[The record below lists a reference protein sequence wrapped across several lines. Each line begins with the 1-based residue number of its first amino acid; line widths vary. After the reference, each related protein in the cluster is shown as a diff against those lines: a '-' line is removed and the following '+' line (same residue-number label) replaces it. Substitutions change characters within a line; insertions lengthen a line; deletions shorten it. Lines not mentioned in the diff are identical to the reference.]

1 MKQGIQLRKVQLTG
15 GSTYII
21 SLPKEWASDVGI
33 KPGDYIQV
41 IPQPDQTLLLVPGEK
56 VEEKSEALIDAVSA
70 KSPEEVV
77 REFIACYLTGYDV
90 IRLRFGK
97 RVDEYKARLKDVM
110 RSKLIGL
117 ETIEESTNQM
127 VVKCFLGYMDFPIKD
142 ALRRIH
148 SMTFSMCLD
157 AIRSLKNRDKSL
169 AKDVAQRDDE
179 IDRLYLF
186 MVRGLKLAVQNRII
200 MRQMGL
206 MSPRECLGYRLI
218 VKSIERIAD
227 HAARIAGIILSLDLS
242 KINSGLVKDL
252 SSIAEKSYSIYQD
265 AVNSLYKLDI
275 KQAND
280 SIMKVKELSGLEEDL
295 AGRIFKLRLDV
306 ETITGLRLILES
318 LKRIAEYAA
327 DIAEIV
333 INLAI
338 KPAC

>member
-148 SMTFSMCLD
+148 SMTLSMCLD

-242 KINSGLVKDL
+242 KINSGLVKDI

-280 SIMKVKELSGLEEDL
+280 SIMRVKELSELEEDL

>member
-148 SMTFSMCLD
+148 SMTLSMCLD
-157 AIRSLKNRDKSL
+157 AIRSLKNRDRSL
-169 AKDVAQRDDE
+169 AKDVVQRDDE

-186 MVRGLKLAVQNRII
+186 MVRGLKLAVQNRIV

-227 HAARIAGIILSLDLS
+227 HAARVARIILSLDLS
-242 KINSGLVKDL
+242 RIDSGLVKDI
-252 SSIAEKSYSIYQD
+252 SSIAEKSYTIYQD

-280 SIMKVKELSGLEEDL
+280 SIMRVEELTGLEEDL

>member
-21 SLPKEWASDVGI
+21 SLPKEWASEVGI
-33 KPGDYIQV
+33 KPGDYVQV

-56 VEEKSEALIDAVSA
+56 VEEPSEALIDAVSA
-70 KSPEEVV
+70 ESPEEVV
-77 REFIACYLTGYDV
+77 REFIACYLTGYN
-90 IRLRFGK
+90 IIKLRFGK
-97 RVDEYKARLKDVM
+97 KVDEYKARLKDIM
-110 RSKLIGL
+110 RNKLIGL

-127 VVKCFLGYMDFPIKD
+127 VVRCFLGYMDFPIKD
-142 ALRRIH
+142 ALKRIH
-148 SMTFSMCLD
+148 SMTLSMCLD
-157 AIRSLKNRDKSL
+157 AIRSLKDHDKSL
-169 AKDVAQRDDE
+169 AKDVVQRDDE

-186 MVRGLKLAVQNRII
+186 VVRGLKLAVENRII
-200 MRQMGL
+200 MKEIGL

-227 HAARIAGIILSLDLS
+227 HAARIAGIILSLNLS
-242 KINSGLVKDL
+242 KINSGLVKNI
-252 SSIAEKSYSIYQD
+252 SSIAEKSYAIYQD

-280 SIMKVKELSGLEEDL
+280 SIMNVKELVRMEGDL
-295 AGRIFKLRLDV
+295 VEKIFKLRLDV

-318 LKRIAEYAA
+318 LRRIAEYAA

-338 KPAC
+338 KHAC

>member
-1 MKQGIQLRKVQLTG
+1 MRKVQLTG

-56 VEEKSEALIDAVSA
+56 VEERSEALIDAVSA
-70 KSPEEVV
+70 KFPEEVV
-77 REFIACYLTGYDV
+77 REFIACYLTGYNV
-90 IRLRFGK
+90 IRLKFGK
-97 RVDEYKARLKDVM
+97 KVDEYKACLKDIM

-127 VVKCFLGYMDFPIKD
+127 VVRCFLGYMDFPIKD
-142 ALRRIH
+142 ALKRIH
-148 SMTFSMCLD
+148 SMTLSMCID
-157 AIRSLKNRDKSL
+157 AIRSLKNHDRSL
-169 AKDVAQRDDE
+169 AKDVIQRDDE

-186 MVRGLKLAVQNRII
+186 VVRGLKLAVENRIV
-200 MRQMGL
+200 MKEMGL

-227 HAARIAGIILSLDLS
+227 HAARIADIILSLNLS
-242 KINSGLVKDL
+242 KINSNLLKDI
-252 SSIAEKSYSIYQD
+252 SSIAERSYAIYQE
-265 AVNSLYKLDI
+265 AINSLYKLDI

-280 SIMKVKELSGLEEDL
+280 SIMKVKELTRMEKDL
-295 AGRIFKLRLDV
+295 AERIFKLKLDV

-318 LKRIAEYAA
+318 IKRVAEYAA

-338 KPAC
+338 KPPC

>member
-1 MKQGIQLRKVQLTG
+1 MRKVQLTG

-33 KPGDYIQV
+33 KPGDYIQL

-56 VEEKSEALIDAVSA
+56 VEERSEALIDAVSA
-70 KSPEEVV
+70 KFPEEVV
-77 REFIACYLTGYDV
+77 REFIACYLTGYNV
-90 IRLRFGK
+90 IRLKFGK
-97 RVDEYKARLKDVM
+97 KVDEYKACLKDIM

-127 VVKCFLGYMDFPIKD
+127 VVRCFLGYMDFPIKD
-142 ALRRIH
+142 ALKRIH
-148 SMTFSMCLD
+148 SMTLSMCID
-157 AIRSLKNRDKSL
+157 AIRSLKNHDKSL
-169 AKDVAQRDDE
+169 AKDVVQRDDE

-186 MVRGLKLAVQNRII
+186 VVRGLKLAVENRIV
-200 MRQMGL
+200 MKEMGL

-227 HAARIAGIILSLDLS
+227 HAARIADIILSLNLS
-242 KINSGLVKDL
+242 KINSNLLKDI
-252 SSIAEKSYSIYQD
+252 SSIAERSYAIYQE

-280 SIMKVKELSGLEEDL
+280 SIMKVKELTRMEKEL
-295 AGRIFKLRLDV
+295 AERIFKLKLDV

-318 LKRIAEYAA
+318 IKRVAEYAA

-338 KPAC
+338 KPPC

>member
-1 MKQGIQLRKVQLTG
+1 MRKVQLTG

-33 KPGDYIQV
+33 KPGDYIQL

-56 VEEKSEALIDAVSA
+56 VEERSEALIDAVSA
-70 KSPEEVV
+70 KFPEEVV
-77 REFIACYLTGYDV
+77 REFIACYLTGYNV
-90 IRLRFGK
+90 IRLKFGK
-97 RVDEYKARLKDVM
+97 KVDEYKACLKDIM

-117 ETIEESTNQM
+117 ETIEESTNHM
-127 VVKCFLGYMDFPIKD
+127 VVRCFLGYMDFPIKD
-142 ALRRIH
+142 ALKRIH
-148 SMTFSMCLD
+148 SMTLSMCID
-157 AIRSLKNRDKSL
+157 AIRSLKNHDKSL
-169 AKDVAQRDDE
+169 AKDVVQRDDE

-186 MVRGLKLAVQNRII
+186 VVRGLKLAVENRIV
-200 MRQMGL
+200 MKEMGL

-227 HAARIAGIILSLDLS
+227 HAARIADIILSLNLS
-242 KINSGLVKDL
+242 KINSNLLKDI
-252 SSIAEKSYSIYQD
+252 SSIAERSYAIYQE

-280 SIMKVKELSGLEEDL
+280 SIMKVKELTRMEEDL
-295 AGRIFKLRLDV
+295 AERIFKLKLDV

-318 LKRIAEYAA
+318 IKRVAEYAA

-338 KPAC
+338 KPPC

>member
-90 IRLRFGK
+90 IRLKFGK

-148 SMTFSMCLD
+148 SMTLSMCLD

-169 AKDVAQRDDE
+169 AKDVVQRDDE

-242 KINSGLVKDL
+242 RINSGLVKDI
-252 SSIAEKSYSIYQD
+252 SSIAEKSYAIYQD

-280 SIMKVKELSGLEEDL
+280 SIMRVKELSGLEEDL

>member
-1 MKQGIQLRKVQLTG
+1 MRKVQLTG

-33 KPGDYIQV
+33 KPGDYIQL
-41 IPQPDQTLLLVPGEK
+41 IPQPDQTLLLVPGER
-56 VEEKSEALIDAVSA
+56 VEERSEALIDAVSA
-70 KSPEEVV
+70 KFPEEVV
-77 REFIACYLTGYDV
+77 REFIACYLTGYNV
-90 IRLRFGK
+90 IRLKFGK
-97 RVDEYKARLKDVM
+97 KVDEYKACLKDIM

-117 ETIEESTNQM
+117 ETIEESTNHM
-127 VVKCFLGYMDFPIKD
+127 VVRCFLGYMDFPIKD
-142 ALRRIH
+142 ALKRIH
-148 SMTFSMCLD
+148 SMTLSMCID
-157 AIRSLKNRDKSL
+157 AIRSLKNHDKSL
-169 AKDVAQRDDE
+169 AKDVIQRDDE

-186 MVRGLKLAVQNRII
+186 VVRGLKLAVENRIV
-200 MRQMGL
+200 MKEMGL

-227 HAARIAGIILSLDLS
+227 HAARIADIILSLNLS
-242 KINSGLVKDL
+242 KINSNLLKDI
-252 SSIAEKSYSIYQD
+252 SSIAERSYTIYQE

-280 SIMKVKELSGLEEDL
+280 SIMKVKELTRMEKDL
-295 AGRIFKLRLDV
+295 AERIFKLKLDV

-318 LKRIAEYAA
+318 IKRVAEYAA

-338 KPAC
+338 KPPC

>member
-1 MKQGIQLRKVQLTG
+1 MRKVQLTG

-33 KPGDYIQV
+33 KPGDYIQL

-56 VEEKSEALIDAVSA
+56 VEERSEALIDAVSA
-70 KSPEEVV
+70 KFPEEVV
-77 REFIACYLTGYDV
+77 REFIACYLTGYNV
-90 IRLRFGK
+90 IRLKFGK
-97 RVDEYKARLKDVM
+97 KVDEYKACLKDIM

-127 VVKCFLGYMDFPIKD
+127 VVRCFLGYMDFPIKD
-142 ALRRIH
+142 ALKRIH
-148 SMTFSMCLD
+148 SMTLSMCID
-157 AIRSLKNRDKSL
+157 AIRSLKNHDKSL
-169 AKDVAQRDDE
+169 AKDVVQRDDE

-186 MVRGLKLAVQNRII
+186 VVRGLKLAVENRIV
-200 MRQMGL
+200 MKEMGL

-227 HAARIAGIILSLDLS
+227 HAARIADIILSLNLS
-242 KINSGLVKDL
+242 KINSNLLKDI
-252 SSIAEKSYSIYQD
+252 SSIAERSYAIYQE

-280 SIMKVKELSGLEEDL
+280 SIMKVKELTRMEKDL
-295 AGRIFKLRLDV
+295 AERIFKLKLDV

-318 LKRIAEYAA
+318 IKRVAEYAA

-338 KPAC
+338 KPPC

>member
-1 MKQGIQLRKVQLTG
+1 MRKVQLTG

-90 IRLRFGK
+90 IRLKFGK

-148 SMTFSMCLD
+148 SMTLSMCLD

-169 AKDVAQRDDE
+169 AKDVVQRDDE

-242 KINSGLVKDL
+242 RINSGLVKDI
-252 SSIAEKSYSIYQD
+252 SSIAEKSYAIYQD

-280 SIMKVKELSGLEEDL
+280 SIMRVKELSGLEEDL

>member
-1 MKQGIQLRKVQLTG
+1 MRKVQLTG

-33 KPGDYIQV
+33 KPGDYIQL
-41 IPQPDQTLLLVPGEK
+41 IPQPDQTLLLVPGER
-56 VEEKSEALIDAVSA
+56 VEERSEALIDAVSA

-77 REFIACYLTGYDV
+77 REFIACYLTGYNV
-90 IRLRFGK
+90 IRLKFGK
-97 RVDEYKARLKDVM
+97 KVDEYKACLKDIM

-117 ETIEESTNQM
+117 ETIEESTNHM
-127 VVKCFLGYMDFPIKD
+127 VVRCFLGYMDFPIKD
-142 ALRRIH
+142 ALKRIH
-148 SMTFSMCLD
+148 SMTLSMCID
-157 AIRSLKNRDKSL
+157 AIRSLKNHDKSL
-169 AKDVAQRDDE
+169 AKDVVQRDDE

-186 MVRGLKLAVQNRII
+186 VVRGLKLAVENRIV
-200 MRQMGL
+200 MKEMGL

-227 HAARIAGIILSLDLS
+227 HAARIADIILSLNLS
-242 KINSGLVKDL
+242 KINSNLLKDI
-252 SSIAEKSYSIYQD
+252 SSIAERSYAIYQE

-280 SIMKVKELSGLEEDL
+280 SIMKVKELTRMEEDL
-295 AGRIFKLRLDV
+295 AERIFKLKLDV

-318 LKRIAEYAA
+318 IKRVAEYAA

-338 KPAC
+338 KPPC

>member
-1 MKQGIQLRKVQLTG
+1 LRKVQLTG

-56 VEEKSEALIDAVSA
+56 VEERSEALIDAVSA

-90 IRLRFGK
+90 IKLKFGK
-97 RVDEYKARLKDVM
+97 KVDEYKACLKDVM
-110 RSKLIGL
+110 RNKLIGL

-127 VVKCFLGYMDFPIKD
+127 VVRCFLGYMDFPIKD
-142 ALRRIH
+142 ALKRIH
-148 SMTFSMCLD
+148 SMTLSMCID
-157 AIRSLKNRDKSL
+157 AIRSLKNHDRSL
-169 AKDVAQRDDE
+169 AKDVIQRDDE

-186 MVRGLKLAVQNRII
+186 VVRGLKLAVENRIV
-200 MRQMGL
+200 MKEMGL
-206 MSPRECLGYRLI
+206 MNPRECLGYRLI

-227 HAARIAGIILSLDLS
+227 HAARIADIILSLNLS
-242 KINSGLVKDL
+242 KINSNLLKDI
-252 SSIAEKSYSIYQD
+252 SSVAERSYAIYQE
-265 AVNSLYKLDI
+265 AINSLYKLDI

-280 SIMKVKELSGLEEDL
+280 SIMKVKELTGMEEDL
-295 AGRIFKLRLDV
+295 AERIFKLRLDV

-318 LKRIAEYAA
+318 LRRIAEYAA

>member
-1 MKQGIQLRKVQLTG
+1 MRKVQLTG

-33 KPGDYIQV
+33 KPGDYIQL

-56 VEEKSEALIDAVSA
+56 VEERSEALIDAVSA
-70 KSPEEVV
+70 KFPEEVV
-77 REFIACYLTGYDV
+77 REFIACYLTGYNV
-90 IRLRFGK
+90 IRLKFGK
-97 RVDEYKARLKDVM
+97 KVDEYKACLKDIM

-127 VVKCFLGYMDFPIKD
+127 VVRCFLGYMDFPIKD
-142 ALRRIH
+142 ALKRIH
-148 SMTFSMCLD
+148 SMTLSMCID
-157 AIRSLKNRDKSL
+157 AIRSLKNHDKSL
-169 AKDVAQRDDE
+169 AKDVIQRDDE

-186 MVRGLKLAVQNRII
+186 VVRGLKLAVENRIV
-200 MRQMGL
+200 MKEMGL

-227 HAARIAGIILSLDLS
+227 HAARIADIILSLNLS
-242 KINSGLVKDL
+242 KINSNLLKDI
-252 SSIAEKSYSIYQD
+252 SSIAERSYAIYQE

-280 SIMKVKELSGLEEDL
+280 SIMKVKELTRMEEDL
-295 AGRIFKLRLDV
+295 AERIFKLKLDV

-318 LKRIAEYAA
+318 IKRVAEYAA

-338 KPAC
+338 KPPC

>member
-90 IRLRFGK
+90 IRLKFGK
-97 RVDEYKARLKDVM
+97 RVDEYKARLKEVM

-148 SMTFSMCLD
+148 SMTLSMCLD

-242 KINSGLVKDL
+242 RINSGLVKDI

-280 SIMKVKELSGLEEDL
+280 SIMRVKELSGLEEEL

>member
-148 SMTFSMCLD
+148 SMTLSMCLD

-169 AKDVAQRDDE
+169 AKDVVQRDDE

-186 MVRGLKLAVQNRII
+186 MVRGLKLAVQNRIV

-227 HAARIAGIILSLDLS
+227 HAARIARIILSLDLS
-242 KINSGLVKDL
+242 RIDSGLVRDI
-252 SSIAEKSYSIYQD
+252 SSIAEKSYAIYQD

-280 SIMKVKELSGLEEDL
+280 SIMRVEELTGFEEDL
-295 AGRIFKLRLDV
+295 AGRIFKLKLDV

>member
-1 MKQGIQLRKVQLTG
+1 MRKVQLTG

-33 KPGDYIQV
+33 KPGDYIQL

-56 VEEKSEALIDAVSA
+56 VEERSEALIDAVSA
-70 KSPEEVV
+70 KFPEEVV
-77 REFIACYLTGYDV
+77 REFIACYLTGYNV
-90 IRLRFGK
+90 IRLKFGK
-97 RVDEYKARLKDVM
+97 KVDEYKACLKDIM

-127 VVKCFLGYMDFPIKD
+127 VVRCFLGYMDFPIKD
-142 ALRRIH
+142 ALKRIH
-148 SMTFSMCLD
+148 SMTLSMCID
-157 AIRSLKNRDKSL
+157 AIRSLKNHDKSL
-169 AKDVAQRDDE
+169 AKDVVQRDDE

-186 MVRGLKLAVQNRII
+186 VVRGLKLAVENRIV
-200 MRQMGL
+200 MKEMGL

-227 HAARIAGIILSLDLS
+227 HAARIADIILSLNLS
-242 KINSGLVKDL
+242 KINSNLLKDI
-252 SSIAEKSYSIYQD
+252 SSIAERSYAIYQE
-265 AVNSLYKLDI
+265 AINSLYKLDI

-280 SIMKVKELSGLEEDL
+280 SIMKVKELTRMEKDL
-295 AGRIFKLRLDV
+295 AERIFKLKLDV

-318 LKRIAEYAA
+318 IKRVAEYAA

-338 KPAC
+338 KPPC

>member
-1 MKQGIQLRKVQLTG
+1 MRKVQLTG

-56 VEEKSEALIDAVSA
+56 VEKRSEALIDAVSA

-90 IRLRFGK
+90 IKLKFGK
-97 RVDEYKARLKDVM
+97 KVDEYKACLKDVM

-127 VVKCFLGYMDFPIKD
+127 VVRCFLGYMDFPIKD
-142 ALRRIH
+142 ALKRIH
-148 SMTFSMCLD
+148 SMTLSMCID

-169 AKDVAQRDDE
+169 AKDVIQRDDE

-186 MVRGLKLAVQNRII
+186 VVRGLKLAVENRIV
-200 MRQMGL
+200 MKEMGL
-206 MSPRECLGYRLI
+206 MNPRECLGYRLI

-227 HAARIAGIILSLDLS
+227 HAARIADIILSLNLS
-242 KINSGLVKDL
+242 KINSNLLKDI
-252 SSIAEKSYSIYQD
+252 SSVAERSYAIYQE
-265 AVNSLYKLDI
+265 AINSLYKLDI

-280 SIMKVKELSGLEEDL
+280 SIMKVKELTGMEEDL
-295 AGRIFKLRLDV
+295 AERIFKLRLDV

-318 LKRIAEYAA
+318 LRRIAEYAA

>member
-41 IPQPDQTLLLVPGEK
+41 IPQPDQTLLLVPGER

-148 SMTFSMCLD
+148 SMTLSMCLD

-169 AKDVAQRDDE
+169 AKDVVQRDDE

-186 MVRGLKLAVQNRII
+186 MVRGLKLAVQNRIV

-227 HAARIAGIILSLDLS
+227 HAARVAGIILSLDLS
-242 KINSGLVKDL
+242 RIDSGLVKDI
-252 SSIAEKSYSIYQD
+252 SSIAEKSYAIYQD
-265 AVNSLYKLDI
+265 AVNSLYNLDI

-280 SIMKVKELSGLEEDL
+280 SIMRVEELTGLEEDL
-295 AGRIFKLRLDV
+295 AERIFKLRLDV
-306 ETITGLRLILES
+306 ETITGLRLILDS

>member
-33 KPGDYIQV
+33 KPGDYVQV

-169 AKDVAQRDDE
+169 AKDVVQRDDE

-242 KINSGLVKDL
+242 KINSGLVKDI
-252 SSIAEKSYSIYQD
+252 SSIAEKSYAIYQD

>member
-1 MKQGIQLRKVQLTG
+1 LRKVQLTG

-33 KPGDYIQV
+33 KPGDYIQL

-56 VEEKSEALIDAVSA
+56 VEERSEALIDAVSA
-70 KSPEEVV
+70 KFPEEVV
-77 REFIACYLTGYDV
+77 REFIACYLTGYNV
-90 IRLRFGK
+90 IRLKFGK
-97 RVDEYKARLKDVM
+97 KVDEYKACLKDIM

-127 VVKCFLGYMDFPIKD
+127 VVRCFLGYMDFPIKD
-142 ALRRIH
+142 ALKRIH
-148 SMTFSMCLD
+148 SMTLSMCID
-157 AIRSLKNRDKSL
+157 AIRSLKNHDKSL
-169 AKDVAQRDDE
+169 AKDVIQRDDE

-186 MVRGLKLAVQNRII
+186 VVRGLKLAVENRIV
-200 MRQMGL
+200 MKEMGL

-227 HAARIAGIILSLDLS
+227 HAARIADIILSLNLS
-242 KINSGLVKDL
+242 KINSNLLKDI
-252 SSIAEKSYSIYQD
+252 SSIAERSYAIYQE

-280 SIMKVKELSGLEEDL
+280 SIMKVKELTRMEKDL
-295 AGRIFKLRLDV
+295 AERIFKLKLDV

-318 LKRIAEYAA
+318 IKRVAEYAA

-338 KPAC
+338 KPPC

>member
-1 MKQGIQLRKVQLTG
+1 MKPGIQLRKVQLTG

-21 SLPKEWASDVGI
+21 SLPKEWASGVGI

-41 IPQPDQTLLLVPGEK
+41 IPQPDQTLLLVPGERA
-56 VEEKSEALIDAVSA
+56 EEPSEALINAVSA

-90 IRLRFGK
+90 IRLKFGR
-97 RVDEYKARLKDVM
+97 RVDEYKAHLKNVM

-142 ALRRIH
+142 ALRRVH
-148 SMTFSMCLD
+148 LMTLSMCLD
-157 AIRSLKNRDKSL
+157 AIRSLKERDKSL
-169 AKDVAQRDDE
+169 AKDVVQRDDE
-179 IDRLYLF
+179 VDRLYLF
-186 MVRGLKLAVQNRII
+186 LVRGLKLAVENRVV
-200 MRQMGL
+200 MKQMGL
-206 MSPRECLGYRLI
+206 TSPRECLGYRLI
-218 VKSIERIAD
+218 IKSIERIAD
-227 HAARIAGIILSLDLS
+227 HAARIAGIILSLNLS
-242 KINSGLVKDL
+242 KINSGLVKNI
-252 SSIAEKSYSIYQD
+252 SSIAEKSYTIYQN

-275 KQAND
+275 KEAND
-280 SIMKVKELSGLEEDL
+280 SIMRIKELVEMEEDL
-295 AGRIFKLRLDV
+295 VEKIFKLKLDV

-338 KPAC
+338 KPPC

>member
-1 MKQGIQLRKVQLTG
+1 MRKVQLTG

-33 KPGDYIQV
+33 KPGDYIQL

-56 VEEKSEALIDAVSA
+56 VEERSEALIDAVSA
-70 KSPEEVV
+70 KFPEEVV
-77 REFIACYLTGYDV
+77 REFIACYLTGYNV
-90 IRLRFGK
+90 IRLKFGK
-97 RVDEYKARLKDVM
+97 KVDEYKACLKDIM

-127 VVKCFLGYMDFPIKD
+127 VVRCFLGYMDFPIKD
-142 ALRRIH
+142 ALKRIH
-148 SMTFSMCLD
+148 SMTLSMCID
-157 AIRSLKNRDKSL
+157 AIRSLKNHDRSL
-169 AKDVAQRDDE
+169 AKDVIQRDDE

-186 MVRGLKLAVQNRII
+186 VVRGLKLAVENRIV
-200 MRQMGL
+200 MKEMGL
-206 MSPRECLGYRLI
+206 MNPRECLGYRLI

-227 HAARIAGIILSLDLS
+227 HAARIADIILSLNLS
-242 KINSGLVKDL
+242 KINSNLLKDI
-252 SSIAEKSYSIYQD
+252 SSIAERSYAIYQE
-265 AVNSLYKLDI
+265 AINSLYKLDI

-280 SIMKVKELSGLEEDL
+280 SIMKVKELTRMEKEL
-295 AGRIFKLRLDV
+295 AERIFKLKLDV

-318 LKRIAEYAA
+318 IKRVAEYAA

-338 KPAC
+338 KPPC

>member
-1 MKQGIQLRKVQLTG
+1 MKQGVQLRKVQLTG

-33 KPGDYIQV
+33 KPGDYVQV

-56 VEEKSEALIDAVSA
+56 VEEPSEALIDAVSA
-70 KSPEEVV
+70 ESPEEVV
-77 REFIACYLTGYDV
+77 REFIACYLTGYNV
-90 IRLRFGK
+90 IKLKFGK
-97 RVDEYKARLKDVM
+97 KVDEYKARLKDIM

-127 VVKCFLGYMDFPIKD
+127 VVRCFLGYMDFPIKD

-148 SMTFSMCLD
+148 SMTLSMCFD
-157 AIRSLKNRDKSL
+157 AIRSLKDNDKSL
-169 AKDVAQRDDE
+169 AKDVIQRDDE

-186 MVRGLKLAVQNRII
+186 VVRGLKLAVENRII
-200 MRQMGL
+200 MKEIGL

-227 HAARIAGIILSLDLS
+227 HAARIAGIILSLNLS
-242 KINSGLVKDL
+242 KINSGLIKNI
-252 SSIAEKSYSIYQD
+252 SSIAEKSYTIYQD
-265 AVNSLYKLDI
+265 SVNSLYKLDI

-280 SIMKVKELSGLEEDL
+280 SIMKVKELARMERDL
-295 AGRIFKLRLDV
+295 VERIFKLRLDV

-318 LKRIAEYAA
+318 LRRIAEYAA

>member
-1 MKQGIQLRKVQLTG
+1 LRKVQLTG

-33 KPGDYIQV
+33 KPGDYIQL

-56 VEEKSEALIDAVSA
+56 VEERSEALIDAVSA
-70 KSPEEVV
+70 KFPEEVV
-77 REFIACYLTGYDV
+77 REFIACYLTGYNV
-90 IRLRFGK
+90 IRLKFGK
-97 RVDEYKARLKDVM
+97 KVDEYKACLKDIM

-127 VVKCFLGYMDFPIKD
+127 VVRCFLGYMDFPIKD
-142 ALRRIH
+142 ALKRIH
-148 SMTFSMCLD
+148 SMTLSMCID
-157 AIRSLKNRDKSL
+157 AIRSLKNHDKSL
-169 AKDVAQRDDE
+169 AKDVVQRDDE

-186 MVRGLKLAVQNRII
+186 VVRGLKLAVENRIV
-200 MRQMGL
+200 MKEMGL

-227 HAARIAGIILSLDLS
+227 HAARIADIILSLNLS
-242 KINSGLVKDL
+242 KINSNLLKDI
-252 SSIAEKSYSIYQD
+252 SSIAERSYAIYQE

-280 SIMKVKELSGLEEDL
+280 SIMKVKELTRMEKDL
-295 AGRIFKLRLDV
+295 AERIFKLKLDV

-318 LKRIAEYAA
+318 IKRVAEYAA

-338 KPAC
+338 KPPC

>member
-1 MKQGIQLRKVQLTG
+1 MRKVQLTG

-33 KPGDYIQV
+33 KPGDYIQL

-56 VEEKSEALIDAVSA
+56 VEERSEALIDAVSA
-70 KSPEEVV
+70 KFPEEVV
-77 REFIACYLTGYDV
+77 REFIACYLTGYNV
-90 IRLRFGK
+90 IRLKFGK
-97 RVDEYKARLKDVM
+97 KVDEYKACLKDIM

-127 VVKCFLGYMDFPIKD
+127 VVRCFLGYMDFPIKD
-142 ALRRIH
+142 ALKRIH
-148 SMTFSMCLD
+148 SMTLSMCID
-157 AIRSLKNRDKSL
+157 AIRSLKNHDKSL
-169 AKDVAQRDDE
+169 AKDVVQRDDE

-186 MVRGLKLAVQNRII
+186 VVRGLKLAVENRIV
-200 MRQMGL
+200 MKEMGL

-227 HAARIAGIILSLDLS
+227 HAARIADIILSLNLS
-242 KINSGLVKDL
+242 KINSNLLKDI
-252 SSIAEKSYSIYQD
+252 SSIAERSYAIYQE

-280 SIMKVKELSGLEEDL
+280 SIMKVKELTRMEEDL
-295 AGRIFKLRLDV
+295 AERIFKLKLDV

-318 LKRIAEYAA
+318 IKRVAEYAA

-338 KPAC
+338 KPPC

>member
-1 MKQGIQLRKVQLTG
+1 MRKVQLTG

-56 VEEKSEALIDAVSA
+56 VEERSEALIDAVSA

-90 IRLRFGK
+90 IKLKFGK
-97 RVDEYKARLKDVM
+97 KVDEYKACLKDVM
-110 RSKLIGL
+110 RNKLIGL

-127 VVKCFLGYMDFPIKD
+127 VVRCFLGYMDFPIKD
-142 ALRRIH
+142 ALKRIH
-148 SMTFSMCLD
+148 SMTLSMCID
-157 AIRSLKNRDKSL
+157 AIRSLKNHDKSL
-169 AKDVAQRDDE
+169 AKDVVQRDDE

-186 MVRGLKLAVQNRII
+186 VVRGLKLAVENRIV
-200 MRQMGL
+200 MKEMGL
-206 MSPRECLGYRLI
+206 MNPRECLGYRLI

-227 HAARIAGIILSLDLS
+227 HAARIADIILSLNLS
-242 KINSGLVKDL
+242 KINSNLLKDI
-252 SSIAEKSYSIYQD
+252 SSVAERSYAIYQE
-265 AVNSLYKLDI
+265 AINSLYKLDI

-280 SIMKVKELSGLEEDL
+280 SIMKVKELTGMEEDL
-295 AGRIFKLRLDV
+295 AERIFKLRLDV

-318 LKRIAEYAA
+318 LRRIAEYAA

>member
-1 MKQGIQLRKVQLTG
+1 MRKVQLTG

-33 KPGDYIQV
+33 KPGDYVQV

-56 VEEKSEALIDAVSA
+56 VEEPSEALIDAVSA
-70 KSPEEVV
+70 ESPEEVV
-77 REFIACYLTGYDV
+77 REFIACYLTGYNV
-90 IRLRFGK
+90 IKLKFGK
-97 RVDEYKARLKDVM
+97 KVDEYKARLKDIM

-127 VVKCFLGYMDFPIKD
+127 VVRCFLGYMDFPIKD

-148 SMTFSMCLD
+148 SMTLSMCFD
-157 AIRSLKNRDKSL
+157 AIRSLKDNDKSL
-169 AKDVAQRDDE
+169 AKDVIQRDDE

-186 MVRGLKLAVQNRII
+186 VVRGLKLAVENRII
-200 MRQMGL
+200 MKEIGL

-227 HAARIAGIILSLDLS
+227 HAARIAGIILSLNLS
-242 KINSGLVKDL
+242 KINSGLIKNI
-252 SSIAEKSYSIYQD
+252 SSIAEKSYTIYQD
-265 AVNSLYKLDI
+265 SVNSLYKLDI

-280 SIMKVKELSGLEEDL
+280 SIMKVKELARMERDL
-295 AGRIFKLRLDV
+295 VERIFKLRLDV

-318 LKRIAEYAA
+318 LRRIAEYAA

>member
-1 MKQGIQLRKVQLTG
+1 MRKVQLTG

-33 KPGDYIQV
+33 KPGDYIQL

-56 VEEKSEALIDAVSA
+56 VEERSEALIDAVSA
-70 KSPEEVV
+70 KFPEEVV
-77 REFIACYLTGYDV
+77 REFIACYLTGYNV
-90 IRLRFGK
+90 IRLKFGK
-97 RVDEYKARLKDVM
+97 KVDEYKACLKDIM

-127 VVKCFLGYMDFPIKD
+127 VVRCFLGYMDFPIKD
-142 ALRRIH
+142 ALKRIH
-148 SMTFSMCLD
+148 SMTLSMCID
-157 AIRSLKNRDKSL
+157 AIRSLKNHDKSL
-169 AKDVAQRDDE
+169 AKDVVQRDDE

-186 MVRGLKLAVQNRII
+186 VVRGLKLAVENRIV
-200 MRQMGL
+200 MKEMGL
-206 MSPRECLGYRLI
+206 MNPRECLGYRLI

-227 HAARIAGIILSLDLS
+227 HAARIANIILSLNLS
-242 KINSGLVKDL
+242 KINSNLLKDI
-252 SSIAEKSYSIYQD
+252 SSIAERSYAIYQE
-265 AVNSLYKLDI
+265 AINSLYKLDI

-280 SIMKVKELSGLEEDL
+280 SIMKVKELTRMEKEL
-295 AGRIFKLRLDV
+295 AERIFKLKLDV

-318 LKRIAEYAA
+318 IKRVAEYAA

-338 KPAC
+338 KPPC

>member
-1 MKQGIQLRKVQLTG
+1 LRKVQLTG

-33 KPGDYIQV
+33 KPGDYIQL

-56 VEEKSEALIDAVSA
+56 VEERSEALIDAVSA
-70 KSPEEVV
+70 KFPEEVV
-77 REFIACYLTGYDV
+77 REFIACYLTGYNV
-90 IRLRFGK
+90 IRLKFGK
-97 RVDEYKARLKDVM
+97 KVDEYKACLKDIM

-127 VVKCFLGYMDFPIKD
+127 VVRCFLGYMDFPIKD
-142 ALRRIH
+142 ALKRIH
-148 SMTFSMCLD
+148 SMTLSMCID
-157 AIRSLKNRDKSL
+157 AIRSLKNHDKSL
-169 AKDVAQRDDE
+169 AKDVIQRDDE

-186 MVRGLKLAVQNRII
+186 VVRGLKLAVENRIV
-200 MRQMGL
+200 MKEMGL

-227 HAARIAGIILSLDLS
+227 HAARIADIILSLNLS
-242 KINSGLVKDL
+242 KINSNLLKDI
-252 SSIAEKSYSIYQD
+252 SSIAERSYAIYQE

-280 SIMKVKELSGLEEDL
+280 SIMKVKELTRMEEDL
-295 AGRIFKLRLDV
+295 AERIFKLKLDV

-318 LKRIAEYAA
+318 IKRVAEYAA

-338 KPAC
+338 KPPC

>member
-1 MKQGIQLRKVQLTG
+1 LRKVQLTG

-33 KPGDYIQV
+33 KPGDYIQL
-41 IPQPDQTLLLVPGEK
+41 IPQPDQTLLLVPGER
-56 VEEKSEALIDAVSA
+56 VEERSEALIDAVSA

-77 REFIACYLTGYDV
+77 REFIACYLTGYNV
-90 IRLRFGK
+90 IRLKFGK
-97 RVDEYKARLKDVM
+97 KVDEYKACLKDIM

-127 VVKCFLGYMDFPIKD
+127 VVRCFLGYMDFPIKD
-142 ALRRIH
+142 ALKRIH
-148 SMTFSMCLD
+148 SMTLSMCID
-157 AIRSLKNRDKSL
+157 AIRSLKNHDKSL
-169 AKDVAQRDDE
+169 AKDVVQRDDE

-186 MVRGLKLAVQNRII
+186 VVRGLKLAVENRIV
-200 MRQMGL
+200 MKEMGL

-227 HAARIAGIILSLDLS
+227 HAARIADIILSLNLS
-242 KINSGLVKDL
+242 KINSNLLKDI
-252 SSIAEKSYSIYQD
+252 SSIAERSYAIYQE

-280 SIMKVKELSGLEEDL
+280 SIMKVKELTRMEKEL
-295 AGRIFKLRLDV
+295 AERIFKLKLDV

-318 LKRIAEYAA
+318 IKRVAEYAA

-338 KPAC
+338 KPPC

>member
-1 MKQGIQLRKVQLTG
+1 MRKVQLTG

-33 KPGDYIQV
+33 KPGDYIQL

-56 VEEKSEALIDAVSA
+56 VEERSEALIDAVSA
-70 KSPEEVV
+70 KFPEEVV
-77 REFIACYLTGYDV
+77 REFIACYLTGYNV
-90 IRLRFGK
+90 IRLKFGK
-97 RVDEYKARLKDVM
+97 KVDEYKACLKDIM

-127 VVKCFLGYMDFPIKD
+127 VVRCFLGYMDFPIKD
-142 ALRRIH
+142 ALKRIH
-148 SMTFSMCLD
+148 SMTLSMCID
-157 AIRSLKNRDKSL
+157 AIRSLKNHDKSL
-169 AKDVAQRDDE
+169 AKDVVQRDDE

-186 MVRGLKLAVQNRII
+186 VVRGLKLAVENRIV
-200 MRQMGL
+200 MKEMGL

-227 HAARIAGIILSLDLS
+227 HAARIADIILSLNLS
-242 KINSGLVKDL
+242 KINSNLLKDI
-252 SSIAEKSYSIYQD
+252 SSIAERSYAIYQE
-265 AVNSLYKLDI
+265 AVNSLYKLAI

-280 SIMKVKELSGLEEDL
+280 SIMKVKELTRMEKDL
-295 AGRIFKLRLDV
+295 AERIFKLKLDV

-318 LKRIAEYAA
+318 IKRVAEYAA

-338 KPAC
+338 KPPC

>member
-148 SMTFSMCLD
+148 SMTLSMCLD

-242 KINSGLVKDL
+242 KINSGLVKDI

-280 SIMKVKELSGLEEDL
+280 SIMRVKELSGLEEEL

>member
-90 IRLRFGK
+90 IRLKFGK
-97 RVDEYKARLKDVM
+97 RVDEYKAHLKDVM

-148 SMTFSMCLD
+148 SMTLSMCLD

-169 AKDVAQRDDE
+169 AKDVVQRDDE

-242 KINSGLVKDL
+242 RINSDLVKDI
-252 SSIAEKSYSIYQD
+252 SSIAEKSYAIYQD

-280 SIMKVKELSGLEEDL
+280 SIMRVKELSGLEEDL

>member
-1 MKQGIQLRKVQLTG
+1 MRKVQLTG

-33 KPGDYIQV
+33 KPGDYIQL

-56 VEEKSEALIDAVSA
+56 VEERSEALIDAVSA

-77 REFIACYLTGYDV
+77 REFIACYLTGYNV
-90 IRLRFGK
+90 IRLKFGK
-97 RVDEYKARLKDVM
+97 KVDEYKACLKDIM

-127 VVKCFLGYMDFPIKD
+127 VVRCFLGYMDFPIKD
-142 ALRRIH
+142 ALKRIH
-148 SMTFSMCLD
+148 SMTLSMCID
-157 AIRSLKNRDKSL
+157 AIRSLKNHDKSL
-169 AKDVAQRDDE
+169 AKDVIQRDDE

-186 MVRGLKLAVQNRII
+186 VVRGLKLAVENRIV
-200 MRQMGL
+200 MKEMGL

-227 HAARIAGIILSLDLS
+227 HAARIADIILSLNLS
-242 KINSGLVKDL
+242 KINSNLLKDI
-252 SSIAEKSYSIYQD
+252 SSIAERSYAIYQE
-265 AVNSLYKLDI
+265 AINSLYKLDI

-280 SIMKVKELSGLEEDL
+280 SIMKVKELTRMEKDL
-295 AGRIFKLRLDV
+295 AERIFKLKLDV

-318 LKRIAEYAA
+318 IKRVAEYAA

-338 KPAC
+338 KPPC

>member
-1 MKQGIQLRKVQLTG
+1 MRKVQLTG

-33 KPGDYIQV
+33 KPGDYIQL
-41 IPQPDQTLLLVPGEK
+41 IPQPDQTLLLVPGER
-56 VEEKSEALIDAVSA
+56 VEERSEALIDAVSA

-77 REFIACYLTGYDV
+77 REFIACYLTGYNV
-90 IRLRFGK
+90 IRLKFGK
-97 RVDEYKARLKDVM
+97 KVDEYKACLKDIM

-127 VVKCFLGYMDFPIKD
+127 VVRCFLGYMDFPIKD
-142 ALRRIH
+142 ALKRIH
-148 SMTFSMCLD
+148 SMTLSMCID
-157 AIRSLKNRDKSL
+157 AIRSLKNHDKSL
-169 AKDVAQRDDE
+169 AKDVVQRDDE

-186 MVRGLKLAVQNRII
+186 VVRGLKLAVENRIV
-200 MRQMGL
+200 MKEMGL

-227 HAARIAGIILSLDLS
+227 HAARIADIILSLNLS
-242 KINSGLVKDL
+242 KINSNLLKDI
-252 SSIAEKSYSIYQD
+252 SRIAERSYAIYQE

-280 SIMKVKELSGLEEDL
+280 SIMKVKELTRMEKDL
-295 AGRIFKLRLDV
+295 AERIFKLKLDV

-318 LKRIAEYAA
+318 IKRVAEYAA

-338 KPAC
+338 KPPC

>member
-1 MKQGIQLRKVQLTG
+1 MRKVQLTG

-56 VEEKSEALIDAVSA
+56 VEERSEALIDAVSA
-70 KSPEEVV
+70 KFPEEVV
-77 REFIACYLTGYDV
+77 REFIACYLTGYNV
-90 IRLRFGK
+90 IRLKFGK
-97 RVDEYKARLKDVM
+97 KVDEYKACLKDIM

-127 VVKCFLGYMDFPIKD
+127 VVRCFLGYMDFPIKD
-142 ALRRIH
+142 ALKRIH
-148 SMTFSMCLD
+148 SMTLSMCID
-157 AIRSLKNRDKSL
+157 AIRSLKNHDRSL
-169 AKDVAQRDDE
+169 AKDVIQRDDE

-186 MVRGLKLAVQNRII
+186 VVRGLKLAVENRIV
-200 MRQMGL
+200 MKEMGL
-206 MSPRECLGYRLI
+206 MNPRECLGYRLI

-227 HAARIAGIILSLDLS
+227 HAARIADIILSLNLS
-242 KINSGLVKDL
+242 KINSNLLKDI
-252 SSIAEKSYSIYQD
+252 SSIAERSYAIYQE
-265 AVNSLYKLDI
+265 AINSLYKLDI

-280 SIMKVKELSGLEEDL
+280 SIMKVKELTGMEEDL
-295 AGRIFKLRLDV
+295 AERIFKLKLDV

-318 LKRIAEYAA
+318 IKRVAEYAA

-338 KPAC
+338 KPPC

>member
-1 MKQGIQLRKVQLTG
+1 MRQGIQLRKVQLTG

-33 KPGDYIQV
+33 RPGDYIQV

-56 VEEKSEALIDAVSA
+56 VEEPSEALIDAVSA
-70 KSPEEVV
+70 KTPEEVV
-77 REFIACYLTGYDV
+77 REFIACYLTGYD
-90 IRLRFGK
+90 IIKLKFGK

-127 VVKCFLGYMDFPIKD
+127 VVRCFLGYMDFPIKD
-142 ALRRIH
+142 ALKRIH
-148 SMTFSMCLD
+148 SMALSMCID
-157 AIRSLKNRDKSL
+157 AIRSLKDQDKSL
-169 AKDVAQRDDE
+169 AKDVVQRDDE

-186 MVRGLKLAVQNRII
+186 VVRGLKLAVENRII
-200 MRQMGL
+200 MKEMGL
-206 MSPRECLGYRLI
+206 TSPRECLGYRLI

-227 HAARIAGIILSLDLS
+227 HAARIAGIILSLSLS
-242 KINSGLVKDL
+242 KINSGLIKDI
-252 SSIAEKSYSIYQD
+252 SGIAEKSYTIYRD
-265 AVNSLYKLDI
+265 AIDSLYKLDI

-280 SIMKVKELSGLEEDL
+280 SIMNVKELVKMEKDIVEK
-295 AGRIFKLRLDV
+295 IFKLRLDV